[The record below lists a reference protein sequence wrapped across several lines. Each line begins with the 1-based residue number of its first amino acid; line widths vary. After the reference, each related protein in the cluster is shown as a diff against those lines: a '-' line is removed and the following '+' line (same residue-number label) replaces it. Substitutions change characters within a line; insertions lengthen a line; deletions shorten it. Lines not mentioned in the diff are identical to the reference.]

1 MSSAAFSAGT
11 GAGGGGSFASRTRQ
25 PDFKG
30 ILYIKERA
38 RRRLSA
44 FIEGRAKKDVLNG
57 SDRTTTRRRSL
68 SNQFDGPPVIRK
80 YYFELCGHVLQWF
93 DGELALAGA
102 APQPK
107 GMVSVL
113 SSNGIHRLT
122 KEQVPSPFVGGFC
135 VSDASSDLLPRRGDL
150 LLYSDNSLQLANWIG
165 LLDQVFRVY
174 HCNPLSEL
182 NGPTQAANFK
192 PILQGEI
199 LCRDTLDGLAL
210 DTWTKLHVS
219 LFDNRLECRS
229 LHQQANEPR
238 RRASMFKTVASSLLV
253 PTVRVDLLTVNFYV
267 GDSRLC
273 PNAFLVS
280 DFMVTHHFAAR
291 DHMEKLFW
299 MQTIAKM
306 LRQLVAIHEHAINAK
321 SALQHHTSSS
331 NNSTR
336 LDSDDEDE
344 DDDDDDGEDGE
355 KVKDSKRP
363 PQVRRES
370 MYRYYGLKLPPRED
384 APLPLTPQTAPTAT
398 TSTGESR
405 LLRVQQAVAKSLG
418 GSSNPQ
424 HQQKKA
430 APPTDALTVFYQDA
444 EAPWVDADLDR
455 LVRVAKLASSTG
467 AGTAKVS
474 FGQLAKAWGD
484 KEADALEGI
493 LLKAKRKGIAKYQGD
508 MLFKDYDDAV
518 VVEVKI

>member
-1 MSSAAFSAGT
+1 MSTAAFSP
-11 GAGGGGSFASRTRQ
+11 GGGGSGGSFANRTRQ
-25 PDFKG
+25 PDFRG

-68 SNQFDGPPVIRK
+68 SNQFDGPPVIKK
-80 YYFELCGHVLQWF
+80 YYFELCGHLLQWF
-93 DGELALAGA
+93 DGETALAGA

-122 KEQVPSPFVGGFC
+122 KEQVPSPFIGGFC

-150 LLYSDNSLQLANWIG
+150 LLYSDNSLQLANWFG

-174 HCNPLSEL
+174 HCNPLAEL
-182 NGPTQAANFK
+182 DGPTQAANFK

-238 RRASMFKTVASSLLV
+238 RRASLFKTVASSLLV

-306 LRQLVAIHEHAINAK
+306 LRQLVAIHEHALNAK

-331 NNSTR
+331 NNSTH

-344 DDDDDDGEDGE
+344 EDDEEDEE

-370 MYRYYGLKLPPRED
+370 MYRYYGLKLPPKD
-384 APLPLTPQTAPTAT
+384 DAAPLPLTAAATTTTT

-418 GSSNPQ
+418 SSNQ
-424 HQQKKA
+424 HQKKST
-430 APPTDALTVFYQDA
+430 PPTDALTVFYQDA

-455 LVRVAKLASSTG
+455 LIRVAKLTSTAAAGG
-467 AGTAKVS
+467 ATAKVS